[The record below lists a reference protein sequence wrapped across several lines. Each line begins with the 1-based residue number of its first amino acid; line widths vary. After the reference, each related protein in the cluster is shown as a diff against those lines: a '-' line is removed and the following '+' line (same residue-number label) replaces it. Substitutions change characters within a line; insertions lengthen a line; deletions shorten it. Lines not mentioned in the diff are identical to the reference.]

1 MKQGPR
7 ILLGESS
14 QIQRERLAFLELRAF
29 FTGELRRSDIET
41 RFGIK
46 PAASSRDLALYK
58 ELAPENLL
66 YDLARRCYRPSANFS
81 PVFELK
87 SERILAWLLQ
97 GYGDGLDLGLKRTVP
112 CEGTGQLIFP
122 DLNIL
127 GKITR
132 CICSKQALLID
143 YLSLS
148 SGLKKREIVPVALA
162 DNGLRWHVRAFDRIQ
177 CRFGDYILTRITDAQ
192 IREGVVP
199 DDQLLKADDQW
210 TRMVDI
216 ELVPHPGVEHPA
228 AVEADYGMING
239 VLRIK
244 TRAALVGY
252 FLRRWAVDSSENHS
266 LDPQSHHLW
275 LRNPQTLYGV
285 ESAAIAPGCKK

>member
-1 MKQGPR
+1 MQQNSR
-7 ILLGESS
+7 LSLEEAT
-14 QIQRERLAFLELRAF
+14 QAQRERLAFVELRAF

-58 ELAPENLL
+58 ELAPENLY
-66 YDLARRCYRPSANFS
+66 YDLARRCYRPDSKFA
-81 PVFELK
+81 PIFEIK
-87 SERILAWLLQ
+87 SDRVLAWLLK
-97 GYGDGLDLGLKRTVP
+97 GFGDGLDLGLKRTVP
-112 CEGTGQLIFP
+112 CEGAGQLMFP

-127 GKITR
+127 GRITR
-132 CICSKQALLID
+132 GICSKQALAIE

-148 SGLKKREIVPVALA
+148 SGLQKREIVPVALA
-162 DNGLRWHVRAFDRIQ
+162 DNGLRWHVRAFDRKR
-177 CRFGDYILTRITDAQ
+177 CRFSDFVLTRITSAE
-192 IREGVVP
+192 IKEGVVP
-199 DDQLLKADDQW
+199 EDQLLTADDQW

-216 ELVPHPGVEHPA
+216 ELVPHPGVAHPV
-228 AVEADYGMING
+228 AVEADYGMSDG

-252 FLRRWAVDSSENHS
+252 FLRRWSVDSSENHS

-275 LRNPQTLYGV
+275 LSNPQTLYGV
-285 ESAAIAPGCKK
+285 ESAALAPGFRQ